1 MKDLVIVGAG
11 PAGLSAAIYGM
22 RAGIDLV
29 VLEKLAPGGQ
39 VMTTYE
45 VENYPGFVDPV
56 PGWELMSNME
66 NQARRLGAEIASV
79 ELSSVRRDEGDN
91 CFEIS
96 VVGGEPIRARSVIC
110 ATGASL
116 LKLGVPGEAEFT
128 GRGVSY
134 CATCDAAFFK
144 GRVTA
149 VVGGGDTALEEAL
162 HLTRF
167 ASKVYL
173 VHRRDAF
180 RGAKLLQKRV
190 MENAAIE
197 PVYNSIVRSVN
208 GSGKVESITLENTKT
223 GAASDLSVDGVF
235 IFIGYRPN
243 TEYVPGEILNDYGEV
258 MVDSRMRT
266 SIPGLFAAGDLRGD
280 SIRQIVAAA
289 ADGATAA
296 LSAYEYLESLAR
308 S

>member
-1 MKDLVIVGAG
+1 MKELVIVGAG

-29 VLEKLAPGGQ
+29 VIEKLAPGGQ

-45 VENYPGFVDPV
+45 VENYPGFVDPI
-56 PGWELMSNME
+56 PGWELMSNIE
-66 NQARRLGAEIASV
+66 NQARRLGAEIRGV
-79 ELSSVRRDEGDN
+79 ELSSIRRGSDG
-91 CFEIS
+91 CFEIET
-96 VVGGEPIRARSVIC
+96 GIGDAIRARAVIC

-144 GRVTA
+144 ERVTA

-162 HLTRF
+162 YLTRF
-167 ASKVYL
+167 ASKVLL

-190 MENAAIE
+190 MENPIIE
-197 PVYNSIVRSVN
+197 PVYNSVVRSIN
-208 GSGKVESITLENTKT
+208 GSGKVESISLEDTKT
-223 GAASDLSVDGVF
+223 AAMKDLTVDGVF

-243 TEYVPGEILNDYGEV
+243 TEYVPGEILNEYGEV

-266 SIPGLFAAGDLRGD
+266 SIPGLFAAGDLRSD

-296 LSAYEYLESLAR
+296 LSAYDYLESLAR